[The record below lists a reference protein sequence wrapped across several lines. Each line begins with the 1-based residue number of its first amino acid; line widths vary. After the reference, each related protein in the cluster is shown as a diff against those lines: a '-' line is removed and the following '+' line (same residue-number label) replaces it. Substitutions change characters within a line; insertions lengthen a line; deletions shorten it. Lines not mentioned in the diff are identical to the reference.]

1 MDKVAALACTVLDKN
16 ICLESVTDKLE
27 ELKELAVLFCMDASQ
42 HHGLLVYPR
51 VRIRLFTE
59 TVVPNYS
66 PCDYKSHFRLTRETT
81 EVN

>member
-1 MDKVAALACTVLDKN
+1 MDKVAAFVCTVLDKN
-16 ICLESVTDKLE
+16 ICLESLTDELE
-27 ELKELAVLFCMDASQ
+27 ELEELAALFCMDASQ
-42 HHGLLVYPR
+42 HRRRSLDPR

-66 PCDYKSHFRLTRETT
+66 PSDYKSHFRLTRETT